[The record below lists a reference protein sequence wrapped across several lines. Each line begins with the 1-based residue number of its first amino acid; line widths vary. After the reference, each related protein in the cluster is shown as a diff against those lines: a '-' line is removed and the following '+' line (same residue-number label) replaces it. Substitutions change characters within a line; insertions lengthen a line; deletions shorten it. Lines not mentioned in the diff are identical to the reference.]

1 MAEKIIQFKAKKE
14 IFDKAAARLACS
26 DCKVVPKD
34 IPIFQSGQG
43 DVLCSICKPNSK
55 LTGIFRSSVL
65 EDLLMSLP
73 ISCKFQKNECPVVL
87 QDRENLSYHEEDCK
101 HRDVWCSYRFCE
113 ERIPA
118 IQFKNHFLE
127 RHEID
132 LEKND
137 QIVTKMTESGMY
149 KVKMKMLEQYFSGE
163 WWASGWINYNDS
175 KTFILFIRDFG
186 GYNFSWLQL
195 VGSQFEARN
204 FEYSLKVDG
213 PPKIGKFY
221 YEGEV
226 RSLDDDKNDI
236 YETGLGLSIPH
247 GALKK
252 LVQDDSYYIEVKIK
266 DLKAELNKGEDT
278 RIPTSEED
286 D

>member
-87 QDRENLSYHEEDCK
+87 QDRDHLSYHEEDCDF
-101 HRDVWCSYRFCE
+101 RDVLCSCQFCG

-118 IQFKNHFLE
+118 NQLKKHFLGK
-127 RHEID
+127 HEID
-132 LEKND
+132 LEKTSD
-137 QIVTKMTESGMY
+137 LVTKMSENGMY
-149 KVKMKMLEQYFSGE
+149 KFKEKMGLGQFLGH
-163 WWASGWINYNDS
+163 WRNINCFRYNDS
-175 KTFILFIRDFG
+175 KTFLLHTRNCN

-204 FEYSLKVDG
+204 FEYSLKVEG
-213 PPKIGKFY
+213 PPDIGEFY
-221 YEGEV
+221 YKGTA
-226 RSLDDDKNDI
+226 RSIDDEKN
-236 YETGLGLSIPH
+236 YKTLLGLSIPH
-247 GALKK
+247 GAVKM
-252 LVQDDSYYIEVKIK
+252 LVQDDHYDIEVKII
-266 DLKAELNKGEDT
+266 DLKAEVNKAEDT
-278 RIPTSEED
+278 QMPTSEED
-286 D
+286 E

>member
-87 QDRENLSYHEEDCK
+87 QDRENLSYHEEDCE
-101 HRDVWCSYRFCE
+101 HRDVLCPDRFCE

-118 IQFKNHFLE
+118 IQFKNHFLQK
-127 RHEID
+127 HEID
-132 LEKND
+132 LEKD
-137 QIVTKMTESGMY
+137 DEDVTKMTESGVY
-149 KVKMKMLEQYFSGE
+149 KVKREMLKEYFSGE
-163 WWASGWINYNDS
+163 WQFTCWFNYNDS
-175 KTFILFIRDFG
+175 KSFILFSRDFD
-186 GYNFSWLQL
+186 GYNLSWLQL
-195 VGSQFEARN
+195 VGSQFEAKN
-204 FEYSLKVDG
+204 FEYSLKVEG
-213 PPKIGKFY
+213 PLDVGKFY
-221 YEGEV
+221 YDGTV
-226 RSLDDDKNDI
+226 RSLDDDKN
-236 YETGLGLSIPH
+236 ELFEKGLGLAIFH

-252 LVQDDSYYIEVKIK
+252 LIQDDHYDIEVKIK

-278 RIPTSEED
+278 QIPMSEED